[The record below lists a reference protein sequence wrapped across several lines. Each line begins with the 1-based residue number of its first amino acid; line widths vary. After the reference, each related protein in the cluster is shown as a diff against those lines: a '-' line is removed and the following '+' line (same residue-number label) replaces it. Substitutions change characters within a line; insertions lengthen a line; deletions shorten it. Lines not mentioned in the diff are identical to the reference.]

1 MEWVEIIE
9 PQSKEHMYAN
19 LATGKCVWE
28 PPPGV
33 KIDIYVRSIGRSERG
48 DEAFIALPSR
58 NIQMNG
64 WITTQAGTG
73 VRSRGCSYVY
83 SIAVNTGS

>member
-28 PPPGV
+28 PPQGV
-33 KIDIYVRSIGRSERG
+33 KISIVSH
-48 DEAFIALPSR
+48 DCTV
-58 NIQMNG
+58 N
-64 WITTQAGTG
+64 ITTNRFETAFAEIHLLKVPAGSLIGTCLIF
-73 VRSRGCSYVY
+73 VLNVTL
-83 SIAVNTGS
+83 I